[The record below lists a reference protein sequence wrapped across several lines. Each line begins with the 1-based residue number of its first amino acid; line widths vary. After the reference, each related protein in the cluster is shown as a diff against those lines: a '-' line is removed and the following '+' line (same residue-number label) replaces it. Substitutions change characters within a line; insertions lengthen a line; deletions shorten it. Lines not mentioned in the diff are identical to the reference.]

1 MVTVL
6 LAGCAASSVEPEKK
20 DDEVVIATEKEEP
33 VAEETKPEVKHMK
46 YVGLK
51 VYDPVYVALEKGFFE
66 GVDVELVD
74 VVAGGATAV
83 EMVASGDV

>member
-33 VAEETKPEVKHMK
+33 VAE
-46 YVGLK
+46 
-51 VYDPVYVALEKGFFE
+51 
-66 GVDVELVD
+66 
-74 VVAGGATAV
+74 AGRYIICPNCG
-83 EMVASGDV
+83 ERIDL